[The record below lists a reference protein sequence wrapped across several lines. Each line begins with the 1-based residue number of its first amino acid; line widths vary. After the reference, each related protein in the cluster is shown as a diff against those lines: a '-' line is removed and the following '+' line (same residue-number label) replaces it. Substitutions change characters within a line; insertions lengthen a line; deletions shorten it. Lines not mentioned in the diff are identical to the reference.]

1 MVGGKGAAEGKGA
14 GMHGSLFLW
23 ACGEYIFHH
32 ITVEINVGHP
42 LFPRNRA
49 SSLAFFHDYY
59 YGTILPTILVNGPST
74 MSERIASKD

>member
-14 GMHGSLFLW
+14 GMHVW

-32 ITVEINVGHP
+32 HRVEINVGHP

-59 YGTILPTILVNGPST
+59 YGTILPTITILVNGPST